1 MELQLTRRSGF
12 YGMGSP
18 LEVMQGKKRI
28 AAINHQQTI
37 FLALAEQTPIRVRM
51 FFLESQ
57 PFQLPKGQSAL
68 KLEVVMNPALKRIY
82 RLLFKPFSHDGGI
95 GLIIHLPL
103 LVAFCRCVFSGIFC
117 LCFDL
122 FKKSVSYQGGSS
134 WLVVQIN
141 F

>member
-1 MELQLTRRSGF
+1 MELQLTRRTGF

-28 AAINHQQTI
+28 AAIIHQQTI

-82 RLLFKPFSHDGGI
+82 IGFYLSLFLMMGVLGLLSISLYSLLFVGVY
-95 GLIIHLPL
+95 
-103 LVAFCRCVFSGIFC
+103 LVAYFVFVLIYLNKAYLIKEVPHG
-117 LCFDL
+117 
-122 FKKSVSYQGGSS
+122 
-134 WLVVQIN
+134 
-141 F
+141 

>member
-1 MELQLTRRSGF
+1 MELQLTRRTGF

-18 LEVMQGKKRI
+18 LEIMQGKKRI

-68 KLEVVMNPALKRIY
+68 KVVMNPALKRIY
-82 RLLFKPFSHDGGI
+82 IGFYLSLFLMMGVLGLLSISLYSLLFVGVY
-95 GLIIHLPL
+95 
-103 LVAFCRCVFSGIFC
+103 LVAYFVFVLIY
-117 LCFDL
+117 L
-122 FKKSVSYQGGSS
+122 KKAYLIKEVPHG
-134 WLVVQIN
+134 
-141 F
+141 

>member
-1 MELQLTRRSGF
+1 MELQLTRRTGF

-57 PFQLPKGQSAL
+57 PFHLPKGQSAL

-82 RLLFKPFSHDGGI
+82 IGFYLSLFLMMGVLGLFSISLYSLLFVGVY
-95 GLIIHLPL
+95 
-103 LVAFCRCVFSGIFC
+103 LVAYFVFVLIY
-117 LCFDL
+117 L
-122 FKKSVSYQGGSS
+122 KKAYLIKEVPHG
-134 WLVVQIN
+134 
-141 F
+141 